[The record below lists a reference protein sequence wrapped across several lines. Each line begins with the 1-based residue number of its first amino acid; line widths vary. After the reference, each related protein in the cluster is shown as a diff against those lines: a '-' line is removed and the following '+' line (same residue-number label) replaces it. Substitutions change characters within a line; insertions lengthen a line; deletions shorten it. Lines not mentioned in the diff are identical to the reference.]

1 MFSKFS
7 IKWTFFD
14 NNFKWLSFPS
24 FWQLGLS
31 RNHDNCL
38 PHLDVVTLARG
49 RWTWAGLFHCWRM
62 SNRWTDLCPILIWR
76 KFSFPR
82 SWLFKPVL
90 SASNTRKC
98 AAAKFGRS
106 VGCSFRT
113 ARASDS
119 RAAGKPGGTVNCPE
133 VRTEDMSKL
142 SKVSLISFQGKR

>member
-1 MFSKFS
+1 M
-7 IKWTFFD
+7 
-14 NNFKWLSFPS
+14 N
-24 FWQLGLS
+24 LGGIVSLLKNVES
-31 RNHDNCL
+31 VNGSL
-38 PHLDVVTLARG
+38 PD
-49 RWTWAGLFHCWRM
+49 
-62 SNRWTDLCPILIWR
+62 SNL

-82 SWLFKPVL
+82 SCLLKPVL
-90 SASNTRKC
+90 SASKTRKC